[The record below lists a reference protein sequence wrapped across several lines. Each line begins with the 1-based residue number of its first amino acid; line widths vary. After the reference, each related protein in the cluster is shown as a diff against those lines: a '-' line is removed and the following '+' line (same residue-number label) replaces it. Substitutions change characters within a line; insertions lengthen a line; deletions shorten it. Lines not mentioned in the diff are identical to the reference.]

1 MEQGFADAAGELD
14 ALDEQGLNL
23 EPIHDVYEFVCEEC
37 FTIQYRGAQCINPA
51 LKGCSETQH
60 CIGCCNY

>member
-1 MEQGFADAAGELD
+1 MELGFADEAEELD
-14 ALDEQGLNL
+14 ALEEQALNL
-23 EPIHDVYEFVCEEC
+23 ESAHDVYEFVCEEC
-37 FTIQYRGAQCINPA
+37 FTIQHRGAQCINPT